1 MNSARCQEGRT
12 KNAAPRLNEKETCSS
27 TQPMVDRLQ
36 KVNPYEITLDKGFL
50 KSTVYQCD
58 YIV

>member
-12 KNAAPRLNEKETCSS
+12 KLAVPRLEEKKACSS

-36 KVNPYEITLDKGFL
+36 KVNP
-50 KSTVYQCD
+50 
-58 YIV
+58 